1 MTIGG
6 KYKWV
11 PDSNPAP
18 GQYDPEGAVSV
29 TKPKSTAALIK
40 EETGYQVPREVGPDP
55 GQYDGHLYDFG
66 HNDKKMTIGGKYKW
80 TPDSNPAPGQYDP
93 EGAVGV
99 TKPKS

>member
-18 GQYDPEGAVSV
+18 GQYDPEGSVSI

-40 EETGYQVPREVGPDP
+40 EETGYQVPREIGPDP
-55 GQYDGHLYDFG
+55 G
-66 HNDKKMTIGGKYKW
+66 
-80 TPDSNPAPGQYDP
+80 
-93 EGAVGV
+93 
-99 TKPKS
+99 

>member
-18 GQYDPEGAVSV
+18 GQYEPEHGH

-40 EETGYQVPREVGPDP
+40 EETGYQVPRENSPDP
-55 GQYDGHLYDFG
+55 GQYDGHLREFG
-66 HNDKKMTIGGKYKW
+66 YSEKKMTIGGKYKW
-80 TPDSNPAPGQYDP
+80 QADSNPAPG
-93 EGAVGV
+93 
-99 TKPKS
+99 

>member
-18 GQYDPEGAVSV
+18 GQYDPEGAVGV

-40 EETGYQVPREVGPDP
+40 EETGYQVPREIGPDP
-55 GQYDGHLYDFG
+55 GQYDGHLKKFG
-66 HNDKKMTIGGKYKW
+66 DSPNKMTIGGKYKW
-80 TPDSNPAPGQYDP
+80 
-93 EGAVGV
+93 
-99 TKPKS
+99 